1 MIPLPNEQQELYE
14 KTKICYIFFFKFKH
28 KYAND
33 KNYCEVKDHCHYTG
47 KYRAAAHSICNLKYS
62 IFKSIALVF
71 HNGSSY
77 DYNFVINELA
87 KEFKEEL
94 NCLGENTDT

>member
-1 MIPLPNEQQELYE
+1 MFNKL
-14 KTKICYIFFFKFKH
+14 KIL
-28 KYAND
+28 NNN

-62 IFKSIALVF
+62 ILKSVAVVF
-71 HNGSSY
+71 HNGSNY